1 MLTSFVGWCD
11 TNSSTLNEMKTV
23 EMIFDPR
30 SDVDHSPVIIHGNI
44 IEQVSLYKYLGV
56 YMDNSLCWS
65 SHINTLCCRLQQSL
79 YFLRRL
85 NVFGLNQRILFLL
98 YQSVFE
104 SLIRYGITAWYGN
117 LTVQSKSKSKLVHAA
132 QKIIGWDEK

>member
-1 MLTSFVGWCD
+1 
-11 TNSSTLNEMKTV
+11 MKTV

-30 SDVDHSPVIIHGNI
+30 SEVDHSPVIIHGNI
-44 IEQVSLYKYLGV
+44 IEKVSIYKYLGV

-85 NVFGLNQRILFLL
+85 KVFGLNQRILFLL

-117 LTVQSKSKSKLVHAA
+117 LTVQSKSKSKLARLVHTA